1 MILIYLFRPAMK
13 TLSTTI
19 AASFVV
25 IVAAAAVA
33 AAAVEPLNN
42 DELKFDAKTMTDLMT
57 NKPWKMPL
65 EMAKFN
71 MKLEKK
77 DYYDADQDVE
87 PFVEEEDL
95 DEIIQG
101 LRHAVGKREAE
112 LSKSANDGEAE
123 FELGWFH
130 FTGRG
135 GVSIDYRKA
144 RELSVRAAEKGNA
157 AGMLNAAKYYDP
169 EFSMIYGFP
178 SPNYRKSQF
187 WYKKAAKAGRYSR
200 NLCAY
205 KSSLQILSCRAHN
218 PTC

>member
-1 MILIYLFRPAMK
+1 
-13 TLSTTI
+13 
-19 AASFVV
+19 
-25 IVAAAAVA
+25 
-33 AAAVEPLNN
+33 
-42 DELKFDAKTMTDLMT
+42 MTE
-57 NKPWKMPL
+57 KPWKMPL
-65 EMAKFN
+65 ELAKFN
-71 MKLEKK
+71 MERQKK
-77 DYYDADQDVE
+77 DYYNADHDME
-87 PFVEEEDL
+87 PFVGEEEL
-95 DEIIQG
+95 AEIIQG
-101 LRHAVGKREAE
+101 LRHAVGKGEAE

>member
-1 MILIYLFRPAMK
+1 MK
-13 TLSTTI
+13 TFSTI

-87 PFVEEEDL
+87 PFVEEEEL

-123 FELGWFH
+123 FELGWFY
-130 FTGRG
+130 FTGRAA
-135 GVSIDYRKA
+135 VKQDDAEALK
-144 RELSVRAAEKGNA
+144 LFVRSAEKGFTSA
-157 AGMLNAAKYYDP
+157 MLNAAKMLDP
-169 EFSMIYGFP
+169 VLAKHSNSRLAELNGITPDYAQ
-178 SPNYRKSQF
+178 SQR
-187 WYKKAAKAGRYSR
+187 WYKLAAKAGE
-200 NLCAY
+200 
-205 KSSLQILSCRAHN
+205 
-218 PTC
+218 